1 MNPFKL
7 AWTYLRIGVLNEL
20 QYRVNFFIQLLQSAI
35 AVGTGLIGLAL
46 VFGQVQTL
54 AGWSQSELLAVMG
67 VHILMG
73 GVIRSAIQPN
83 MERLMNDVLRGTL
96 DFALTKPADAQILV
110 SVREFRFWQLTDVVV
125 GLVIL
130 SVAVLQLQVQMGVLQ
145 VIAFIAAL
153 IMGAI
158 LLYCVWLM
166 VTSIAFW
173 VIRVDEIVNLF
184 EGLYAAGRWPV
195 SIYPDWLRT
204 GMTFLVPVA
213 FAVTVPAEAMTN
225 RLTPETMLFALGL
238 TVLFLL
244 MARGVWLLGLRS
256 YSGASA

>member
-1 MNPFKL
+1 MNLFKL
-7 AWTYLRIGVLNEL
+7 AWTYLRIGVMNEL
-20 QYRVNFFIQLLQSAI
+20 QYRVNFFIQLLQAAI
-35 AVGTGLIGLAL
+35 SVGTGLIGLSL
-46 VFGQVQTL
+46 VFGQVNNL

-83 MERLMNDVLRGTL
+83 MERLMNDVLNGTL
-96 DFALTKPADAQILV
+96 DFALTKPADAQTLV
-110 SVREFRFWQLTDVVV
+110 SVREFRFWQLVDVIV
-125 GLVIL
+125 GLVVL
-130 SVAVLQLQVQMGVLQ
+130 GVAVTQLKEVMGVIQ
-145 VIAFIAAL
+145 VVAFLAAL
-153 IMGAI
+153 LMGGI

-173 VIRVDEIVNLF
+173 VIRVNEIVNLF

-213 FAVTVPAEAMTN
+213 FAVTVPAQAMTN
-225 RLTPETMLFALGL
+225 RLTPDTMLFAFGL
-238 TVLFLL
+238 TVLFMLL
-244 MARGVWLLGLRS
+244 ARGVWLLGLRS

>member
-20 QYRVNFFIQLLQSAI
+20 QYRVNFFIQLLQSFI
-35 AVGTGLIGLAL
+35 AVATGLIGLSL
-46 VFGQVQTL
+46 VFGQVDNL
-54 AGWSQSELLAVMG
+54 RGWSQSELLAVMG

-73 GVIRSAIQPN
+73 SIIRSAIQPN
-83 MERLMNDVLRGTL
+83 MERLMNDVLNGTL
-96 DFALTKPADAQILV
+96 DFALTKPADAQTLV
-110 SVREFRFWQLTDVVV
+110 SVREFRFWQLTDSIV

-130 SVAVLQLQVQMGVLQ
+130 GIAVAQLQSTLTVLQIL
-145 VIAFIAAL
+145 AFIAAL

-158 LLYCVWLM
+158 MLYCVWLM

-173 VIRVDEIVNLF
+173 VIRVGDIIELF
-184 EGLYAAGRWPV
+184 QGLFAAGRWPV

-225 RLTPETMLFALGL
+225 RLTAESMLFALGL
-238 TVLFLL
+238 TVLFRLL
-244 MARGVWLLGLRS
+244 ARGVWLLGLRS

>member
-1 MNPFKL
+1 MKFFKL
-7 AWTYLRIGVLNEL
+7 AWTYLRIGVMNEL

-35 AVGTGLIGLAL
+35 AVATGLIGLSL
-46 VFGQVQTL
+46 VFGQVNSL

-83 MERLMNDVLRGTL
+83 MERLMNDVLNGTL
-96 DFALTKPADAQILV
+96 DFALTKPADAQALV
-110 SVREFRFWQLTDVVV
+110 SVREFRFWQLTDVLV
-125 GLVIL
+125 GLAILIIAVI
-130 SVAVLQLQVQMGVLQ
+130 QLQAKMAALQ
-145 VIAFIAAL
+145 IVAFIAAL

-158 LLYCVWLM
+158 MLYCVWLM
-166 VTSIAFW
+166 VTSISFW
-173 VIRVDEIVNLF
+173 VIRVNEIVNLF

-195 SIYPDWLRT
+195 SLYPDWLRT

-225 RLTPETMLFALGL
+225 RLTPQTMLFAFGL
-238 TVLFLL
+238 TIFFLVL
-244 MARGVWLLGLRS
+244 ARGVWLLGLRS

>member
-1 MNPFKL
+1 MNAFKL
-7 AWTYLRIGVLNEL
+7 ALTYLRIGVLNEL
-20 QYRVNFFIQLLQSAI
+20 QYRVNFFIQLLQSSI
-35 AVGTGLIGLAL
+35 AVATGLIGLSL
-46 VFGQVQTL
+46 VFGQVNEL
-54 AGWSQSELLAVMG
+54 AGWSRSELLAVMG
-67 VHILMG
+67 VHLLMG

-83 MERLMNDVLRGTL
+83 MERLMNDVLNGTL
-96 DFALTKPADAQILV
+96 DFALTKPADAQTLV
-110 SVREFRFWQLTDVVV
+110 SVREFRFWQLTDVLV

-130 SVAVLQLQVQMGVLQ
+130 IIAVVQLQSQTGILQ
-145 VIAFIAAL
+145 ILAFIAAL
-153 IMGAI
+153 VMGSIM
-158 LLYCVWLM
+158 LYCVWLM

-173 VIRVDEIVNLF
+173 VIRVNEIVNLF

-225 RLTPETMLFALGL
+225 RLTSESMLFAVGL
-238 TVLFLL
+238 TLLFMVL
-244 MARGVWLLGLRS
+244 ARGVWLFGLRS

>member
-1 MNPFKL
+1 MNLFKL

-35 AVGTGLIGLAL
+35 SVATGLIGLSL
-46 VFGQVQTL
+46 VFGQVNNL

-83 MERLMNDVLRGTL
+83 MERLMNDVLNGTL
-96 DFALTKPADAQILV
+96 DFALTKPADAQTLV
-110 SVREFRFWQLTDVVV
+110 SVREFRFWQLTDVLV
-125 GLVIL
+125 GLAILVI
-130 SVAVLQLQVQMGVLQ
+130 AVIQLQTKMHALQ
-145 VIAFIAAL
+145 IIAFLAAL
-153 IMGAI
+153 ILGGIM
-158 LLYCVWLM
+158 LYCVWLM

-173 VIRVDEIVNLF
+173 VIRVGDIVDLF
-184 EGLYAAGRWPV
+184 QGLFAAGRWPISV
-195 SIYPDWLRT
+195 YPDWLRT

-213 FAVTVPAEAMTN
+213 FAVTMPAEAMTN
-225 RLTPETMLFALGL
+225 RLTSESMLFAFGL
-238 TVLFLL
+238 TVLFMLL
-244 MARGVWLLGLRS
+244 ARGVWLLGLRS

>member
-1 MNPFKL
+1 MNLFKL
-7 AWTYLRIGVLNEL
+7 AWTYFRIGVMNEL

-35 AVGTGLIGLAL
+35 AVATGLIGLSL
-46 VFGQVQTL
+46 VFGQVNSL

-83 MERLMNDVLRGTL
+83 MERLMNDVLNGTL
-96 DFALTKPADAQILV
+96 DFALTKPADAQTLV
-110 SVREFRFWQLTDVVV
+110 SVREFRFWQLTDVLV

-130 SVAVLQLQVQMGVLQ
+130 VIAVVQLQSQTGILQ
-145 VIAFIAAL
+145 ILAFIAAL
-153 IMGAI
+153 VMGSIM
-158 LLYCVWLM
+158 LYCVWLM

-173 VIRVDEIVNLF
+173 VIRVNDIVNLF
-184 EGLYAAGRWPV
+184 EGLYAAGHWPV

-225 RLTPETMLFALGL
+225 RLTPESMLFALGL

>member
-1 MNPFKL
+1 MNLFRL
-7 AWTYLRIGVLNEL
+7 AWTHLRIGVMNEL

-35 AVGTGLIGLAL
+35 AVGTGLIGLSL
-46 VFGQVQTL
+46 VFGQVNNL

-83 MERLMNDVLRGTL
+83 MERLMNDVLNGTL
-96 DFALTKPADAQILV
+96 DFALTKPADAQALV
-110 SVREFRFWQLTDVVV
+110 SVREFRFWQLTDVLV

-130 SVAVLQLQVQMGVLQ
+130 AIAVIQLQAKMGALQ
-145 VIAFIAAL
+145 IAAFIAAL
-153 IMGAI
+153 VMGAI
-158 LLYCVWLM
+158 MLYCVWLM
-166 VTSIAFW
+166 ITSIAFW
-173 VIRVDEIVNLF
+173 VIRVNEIVNLF

-225 RLTPETMLFALGL
+225 RLTPETMLFASGL
-238 TVLFLL
+238 TILFLIL
-244 MARGVWLLGLRS
+244 ARGVWLLGLRS